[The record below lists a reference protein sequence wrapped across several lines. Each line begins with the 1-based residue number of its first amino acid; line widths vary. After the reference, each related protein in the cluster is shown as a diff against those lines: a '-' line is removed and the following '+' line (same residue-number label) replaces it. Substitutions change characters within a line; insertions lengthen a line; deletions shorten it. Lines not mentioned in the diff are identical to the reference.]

1 MRSDQVQ
8 TSTTQFRQVQLS
20 ADQIN
25 SRQFSAWSIRLVRT
39 LLLPAGAAE
48 AADPTGHRSDFFE
61 YTQPQGRAP
70 GLARTNLEP
79 KR

>member
-1 MRSDQVQ
+1 MQ
-8 TSTTQFRQVQLS
+8 TSSTQFRPVQLS
-20 ADQIN
+20 SDQ
-25 SRQFSAWSIRLVRT
+25 SPPYALSLRLVRT

-61 YTQPQGRAP
+61 YPQPQGRAP

>member
-1 MRSDQVQ
+1 M
-8 TSTTQFRQVQLS
+8 
-20 ADQIN
+20 
-25 SRQFSAWSIRLVRT
+25 SIRLVRT